1 GDRVAFLDFGMF
13 GRLGRHER
21 RRMAFVF
28 WALVDGDYDAVADR
42 LLRLS
47 TLRPGADAAGFRT
60 AVGEAVEVWAAGDVR
75 SYSIARLL
83 LRQLGLGAHHGIVFP
98 RELMLLAR
106 SLVNLESTA
115 SVIDPELS
123 LAELTRP
130 LLPELRRSLLLS
142 REAVEEAWRENRF
155 DYLDLALEV
164 PDLLPE
170 LVARLRSD
178 GQAPAPPPPSRR
190 GARSAAGPLVAAA
203 CFAAGALVAR
213 SAANGA
219 RRRGAGR

>member
-1 GDRVAFLDFGMF
+1 
-13 GRLGRHER
+13 
-21 RRMAFVF
+21 MAFVF
-28 WALVDGDYDAVADR
+28 WALVEGDYDAVADQ

-47 TLRPGADAAGFRT
+47 TLRPGADAAGFRA
-60 AVGEAVEVWAAGDVR
+60 AVGETVEVWFAGDAR

-83 LRQLGLGAHHGIVFP
+83 LRQLGLGAQHGIVFP

-106 SLVNLESTA
+106 SLVNLESTV

-123 LAELTRP
+123 LAELARP

-170 LVARLRSD
+170 LVARLRGD
-178 GQAPAPPPPSRR
+178 GQASAPLPAPRR
-190 GARSAAGPLVAAA
+190 GARLAAAPLAAGFV
-203 CFAAGALVAR
+203 AGALVAR
-213 SAANGA
+213 SAANVWGA
-219 RRRGAGR
+219 KTQDRH